1 MVITGGLKMQIYDP
15 YLQNLRKTDI
25 AYIKIKDMILN
36 GEIKPGEI
44 ISSYKLSEYIKLTRT
59 PITNAL
65 KRLEQEGII
74 EIIPQVGCTIKMPD
88 LNTIMED
95 MKIRACLEALACEM
109 ACKNATLDD
118 INELSLIIQENE
130 KCDENSLFNTNSK
143 YNEMFHYKIIE
154 MANMPNLKN
163 MILSFWNNIIY
174 RAISVDFVNER
185 VEISVKEHKKILE
198 AFENKE
204 CSLARTLMESHLKK
218 CSDDYLKKDVFEL

>member
-65 KRLEQEGII
+65 KKLEQEGII

-88 LNTIMED
+88 LNTIIED

-185 VEISVKEHKKILE
+185 VEISVTEHKKILE
-198 AFENKE
+198 AFENKD

>member
-1 MVITGGLKMQIYDP
+1 MQIYDP

-44 ISSYKLSEYIKLTRT
+44 ISSYKLSECIKLTRT

-65 KRLEQEGII
+65 KKLEQEGII

-118 INELSLIIQENE
+118 INELNLIIQENE

-185 VEISVKEHKKILE
+185 VEISVTEHKKILE
-198 AFENKE
+198 AFENKD

>member
-1 MVITGGLKMQIYDP
+1 MQIYDP

-65 KRLEQEGII
+65 KKLEQEGII

-88 LNTIMED
+88 LNTIIED

-185 VEISVKEHKKILE
+185 VEISVTEHKKILE
-198 AFENKE
+198 AFENKD

>member
-1 MVITGGLKMQIYDP
+1 MQIYDP

-36 GEIKPGEI
+36 GENKPGEI

-65 KRLEQEGII
+65 KKLEQEGII
-74 EIIPQVGCTIKMPD
+74 EIIPQVGCTIKRPD
-88 LNTIMED
+88 LNTIIED

-185 VEISVKEHKKILE
+185 VEISVTEHKKILE
-198 AFENKE
+198 AFENKD